1 MRARRNQGRKW
12 SGEVTENSD
21 AMDLEKDIF
30 KSDDPTKIAQSL
42 KRSAERSQRRKTEP
56 FRSAMSM
63 LSFYVNRAGANLS
76 ASRKKK
82 LQRAKTKLREVF
94 GREPKR

>member
-76 ASRKKK
+76 ASRKKT

-94 GREPKR
+94 GRGPKG

>member
-1 MRARRNQGRKW
+1 
-12 SGEVTENSD
+12 
-21 AMDLEKDIF
+21 MDLEKDIF

-42 KRSAERSQRRKTEP
+42 KLSAERSQRRKTEP

-76 ASRKKK
+76 ASRKKT

-94 GREPKR
+94 GRGPKG